1 MPWEFKDQLR
11 RIAPCTSHRL
21 SSGMVLW
28 HQSTHPVTESEENR
42 RNLHIAQCDGADSW
56 VPRHAR
62 VPPATEMA
70 VENGVAEADNP
81 LSHGSRCLAREAALC
96 RALGARG
103 GFRRRG
109 GARMPR
115 NASGQRRASRRNA
128 SCELSKGPKLGT
140 SPRLVDHHSGKRP
153 APNLCVHITSR

>member
-62 VPPATEMA
+62 VPPRDGDGGGERGCRSGQPSLSWLEMFGTRSGA
-70 VENGVAEADNP
+70 LP
-81 LSHGSRCLAREAALC
+81 GS
-96 RALGARG
+96 G
-103 GFRRRG
+103 GERRLQ
-109 GARMPR
+109 
-115 NASGQRRASRRNA
+115 ASGRSSDASQCKWA
-128 SCELSKGPKLGT
+128 TPSLSPKCEL
-140 SPRLVDHHSGKRP
+140 
-153 APNLCVHITSR
+153 